1 MIGRRL
7 LEAHERALW
16 DADPDVLEGLRAAYL
31 EMEGWIEDRM
41 GDAGGDVPS
50 GVVRVV
56 TVGDVKTLRGAR
68 EKE

>member
-41 GDAGGDVPS
+41 GDAGATSRAVWF
-50 GVVRVV
+50 
-56 TVGDVKTLRGAR
+56 AW
-68 EKE
+68 